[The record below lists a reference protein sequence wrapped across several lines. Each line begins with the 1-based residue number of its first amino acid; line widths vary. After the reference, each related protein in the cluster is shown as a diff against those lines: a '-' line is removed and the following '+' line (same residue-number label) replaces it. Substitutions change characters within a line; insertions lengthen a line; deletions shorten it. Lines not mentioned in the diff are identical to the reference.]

1 MSEQQQSVR
10 QLISE
15 EVRTQLPLVLLELI
29 AMLGLV
35 VLATQVIA
43 EFPTLDPNPPALF
56 VLWGIV
62 SLFAFVPLALARRK
76 LMPWGSQ
83 APLMM
88 WGSLV
93 AFAALGGFLVS
104 AFTSFGNGILDRSP
118 PHQVPYKILGGSKY
132 GGDHFLRV
140 APASAP
146 GEASPSTYSVLVPE
160 RDWEAATEGS
170 VLVVDIRPGFFGMPW
185 IAGHRLCQPDESS
198 C

>member
-1 MSEQQQSVR
+1 MPEEEKSV
-10 QLISE
+10 QELLSQ
-15 EVRTQLPLVLLELI
+15 EVRTQFPLVLLGLI
-29 AMLGLV
+29 VMLGLV
-35 VLATQVIA
+35 FLATRGIA
-43 EFPTLDPNPPALF
+43 EFPTLDPNPPSLF

-62 SLFAFVPLALARRK
+62 SVLAFLSLARGRRK

-83 APLMM
+83 APFMM
-88 WGSLV
+88 WASLV

-118 PHQVPYKILGGSKY
+118 PHQVRYKILGGSRY
-132 GGDHFLRV
+132 GGDRFLRV

-146 GEASPSTYSVLVPE
+146 EEPPPHDYSVLVPE

-170 VLVVDIRPGFFGMPW
+170 VLLLDIRPGFFGMRW
-185 IAGHRLCQPDESS
+185 IAGHRLCQPEESS